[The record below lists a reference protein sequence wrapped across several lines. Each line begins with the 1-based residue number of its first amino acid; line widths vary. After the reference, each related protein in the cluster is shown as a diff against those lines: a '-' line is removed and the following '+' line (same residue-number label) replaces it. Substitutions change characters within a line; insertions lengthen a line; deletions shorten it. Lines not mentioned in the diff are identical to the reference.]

1 MTRTRQRGVAIVLA
15 MGVMALAALAAG
27 AMLASQSTWSR
38 EVELNGDHVQA
49 QSLVRA
55 GVDWARAVLSDD
67 RRNGNVDYLGEP
79 WALQLPPM
87 PVDNGELAG
96 HIADAQGRFNLNDLA
111 AGGKTDVI
119 ELEHFRRLLA
129 ILDLPSGLADALA
142 DWIDADG
149 VPQPN
154 DGAEDS
160 YYGSLQPPY
169 LAANR
174 PLTDLS
180 ELALV
185 RGFDDGVRARL
196 APFVSALPRFTPVN
210 VNTAPPE
217 VLAAIAD
224 GLDLD
229 SARALVA
236 KRDRAFFRTVA
247 DFTAALPSGVTA
259 PARDISVATSFF
271 LADVRVT
278 LGGARARGR
287 ALLDREGV
295 GWPSIVW
302 SKVL

>member
-129 ILDLPSGLADALA
+129 ILGLPSGLADALA
-142 DWIDADG
+142 DWID
-149 VPQPN
+149 
-154 DGAEDS
+154 
-160 YYGSLQPPY
+160 
-169 LAANR
+169 ANR

-247 DFTAALPSGVTA
+247 DFTSALPSGVTA

-278 LGGARARGR
+278 LGGAQARGR